1 MYGGGREKKS
11 KPSKRAQQAVAAAA
25 AEEQPAQVAPPPRK
39 KGGKNKH
46 FRDESEEFFGE
57 FGIPHE
63 SGRSSTGERLGATN
77 LPALSLFPAT
87 SESVFKNWE
96 ELLGSREALKSRLD
110 TIAAVH
116 GWESQTYRKSFL
128 GGIEPGALLQSMKAE
143 VSAIRPAAEEAS
155 KAGLLLELKARH
167 EQIGALSEERDRL
180 SEDIAQ
186 LQEDHFEACAVLASQ
201 GAELERLRQCL
212 SG

>member
-1 MYGGGREKKS
+1 MLRSFGAAARASRDANTGVRTEMYGGGREKKG
-11 KPSKRAQQAVAAAA
+11 KPSKRAQQQAAAAAA
-25 AEEQPAQVAPPPRK
+25 AEEQVAAPARK

-46 FRDESEEFFGE
+46 FRDESEEFFGD

-63 SGRSSTGERLGATN
+63 SGSSSTREQRLGATN

-116 GWESQTYRKSFL
+116 GWESQTFRKSFL

-143 VSAIRPAAEEAS
+143 VAAIRPAAEEAP
-155 KAGLLLELKARH
+155 L
-167 EQIGALSEERDRL
+167 
-180 SEDIAQ
+180 
-186 LQEDHFEACAVLASQ
+186 
-201 GAELERLRQCL
+201 
-212 SG
+212 